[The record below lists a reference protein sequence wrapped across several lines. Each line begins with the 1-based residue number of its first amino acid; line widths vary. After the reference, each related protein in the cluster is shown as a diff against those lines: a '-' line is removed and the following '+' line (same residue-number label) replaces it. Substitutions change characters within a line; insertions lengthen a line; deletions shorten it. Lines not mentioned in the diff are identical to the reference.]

1 MKRLRL
7 ALVNHHP
14 LFRQAVRQAIDRCQD
29 IELVGEASDA
39 QVAVQMASTL
49 SPDVMLLE
57 IGLPGVSGIEVARL
71 IRRRTPH
78 ITVVMFAGSEDDE
91 QLFNAVKA
99 GAAAFIAKDIDQDD
113 LIRTV
118 RRAGRGEYII
128 NESVVSRPSV
138 AARIL
143 KQFQDQA
150 GLERY
155 EGSVFSPLTR
165 RELEILDSIAR
176 GMSNKEISSSL
187 SISTQTVKNYVTSIL
202 RKLTVNDRTQA
213 VIYALQRGWIK
224 MPPEVE

>member
-14 LFRQAVRQAIDRCQD
+14 RVQQGVRQAIDRCQD
-29 IELVGEASDA
+29 IELVGEASDT
-39 QVAVQMASTL
+39 QVAIQMASTL
-49 SPDVMLLE
+49 SPDVMLVE

-91 QLFNAVKA
+91 QLFNVVKA

-138 AARIL
+138 AARVL

-150 GLERY
+150 GLEQY

-213 VIYALQRGWIK
+213 VIHALQRGWIK